1 MSTTQTVGR
10 AARTPSM
17 WSTLARGVLVAL
29 VLLFEI
35 ILLDGAYSFR
45 RAVDGAPS
53 EAWQLFN
60 DTLQVLVYV
69 VLYASVAFCFLAF
82 AQHRSILSDWAA
94 AARGHRWTRWFA
106 LQSVLFLAVMAALPA
121 MQSGGAETPWAGFFV
136 LATVVIAMVICAVLA
151 LAPLSFWRGFA
162 ATHAANAVV
171 ALLAGAFMYAVVE
184 FSRNSWHDLAA
195 ITLHTSHWM
204 LSLYEPGAVTDPANR
219 ILGAGGFLVTID
231 APCSGY
237 EGVGLVLG
245 MLSFYIFAFRK
256 DLRFPH
262 VLALLPIGAF
272 TIWILNAVR
281 LTLLISIG
289 AHVSPEVAID
299 GFHSQAGWI
308 FFLAVTVS
316 LMVLAHR
323 ASIFRANAAPHVKT
337 QDPALFLAAAL
348 LAPFAALMAS
358 RIGGAIF
365 GDNAPWVGVVLI
377 VIPIATIWFYRAPI
391 RKEIAKINYEPWLF
405 GLIVGA
411 LWIVTEP
418 VADADTLGPW
428 LATQTPAGAAAWL
441 ALRVLGFALIVPIAE
456 ELVFR
461 GYLHRALISRRF
473 ETVAP
478 GAFTWIAF
486 LATSLLFGAMHGRWL
501 AGALAGAA
509 FALTLYRSKTLAAP
523 IAAHIAA
530 NGIIAVYA
538 IAIERWELL

>member
-1 MSTTQTVGR
+1 MSTTQSVGH
-10 AARTPSM
+10 AARALGP
-17 WSTLARGVLVAL
+17 WRILARGAFIAL
-29 VLLFEI
+29 VLILEI
-35 ILLDGAYSFR
+35 ILLDGAWSFR
-45 RAVDGAPS
+45 RAVEGAPS
-53 EAWQLFN
+53 LAWHTFN

-69 VLYASVAFCFLAF
+69 ALTSGLAFCFLAF

-94 AARGHRWTRWFA
+94 AVRDHRWTRWFA
-106 LQSVLFLAVMAALPA
+106 AQTALFLTVMAVLPA
-121 MQSGGAETPWAGFFV
+121 MQTKAVETPWAGFFA
-136 LATVVIAMVICAVLA
+136 LAAVVIAMVVCAVLA
-151 LAPLSFWRGFA
+151 LAPLSFWRRFA

-171 ALLAGAFMYAVVE
+171 ALLAGALIYAAIE
-184 FSRNSWHDLAA
+184 FSRNSWGDLAA

-204 LSLYEPGAVTDPANR
+204 LSLYEPAAVTDPANR
-219 ILGAGGFLVTID
+219 ILGAGDFLVTIG
-231 APCSGY
+231 APCAGY
-237 EGVGLVLG
+237 EGVGLVLSVLG
-245 MLSFYIFAFRK
+245 FYMFAFRR

-262 VLALLPIGAF
+262 VLALLPIGAL

-281 LTLLISIG
+281 ITLLISIG
-289 AHVSPEVAID
+289 AHISPEIAID

-316 LMVLAHR
+316 FMVLAHR
-323 ASIFRANAAPHVKT
+323 APIFRANPAPRTKEK
-337 QDPALFLAAAL
+337 DPALHVATAL

-365 GDNAPWVGVVLI
+365 GDNAPWVGVLLI
-377 VIPIATIWFYRAPI
+377 VLPIAVIWAYRDAL
-391 RKEIAKINYEPWLF
+391 RKEIGKINYEPLAI
-405 GLIVGA
+405 GLVVGA

-418 VADADTLGPW
+418 VAEADALGPW
-428 LATQTPAGAAAWL
+428 LAAQTPAAAAGWL

-478 GAFTWIAF
+478 GAFTWLAF
-486 LATSLLFGAMHGRWL
+486 IVTSLLFGAMHGRWL

-509 FALTLYRSKTLAAP
+509 FAITLYRSKTLAAP

-530 NGIIAVYA
+530 NGAIAVYA
-538 IAIERWELL
+538 IAMARWELL